1 MLRYVV
7 RNNLNVVLPQNAN
20 YLGYSS
26 RFNRRMLADT
36 IWEQAHL
43 PYDIFLCHTQWDHQ
57 EISQVLDDHG
67 DVFYFSILRE
77 PVELFRSFWDYYGLA
92 HDFKMSLEEYANTV
106 IDNEL
111 KFKNKTRRSRGYNQM
126 LTDFGISFDEI
137 VPRVNGYNESVG
149 LENVR
154 NKIKEIDK
162 NFDLIILA
170 DSKYFEDSIILL
182 KNALCWDYKD
192 VINIKLNSKPLKFQ
206 STMSTEAQRKIKGN
220 IV

>member
-1 MLRYVV
+1 M
-7 RNNLNVVLPQNAN
+7 
-20 YLGYSS
+20 
-26 RFNRRMLADT
+26 
-36 IWEQAHL
+36 
-43 PYDIFLCHTQWDHQ
+43 
-57 EISQVLDDHG
+57 
-67 DVFYFSILRE
+67 
-77 PVELFRSFWDYYGLA
+77 
-92 HDFKMSLEEYANTV
+92 EEYANTV

-162 NFDLIILA
+162 NFDLIIFA

-182 KNALCWDYKD
+182 KNALCWDYED